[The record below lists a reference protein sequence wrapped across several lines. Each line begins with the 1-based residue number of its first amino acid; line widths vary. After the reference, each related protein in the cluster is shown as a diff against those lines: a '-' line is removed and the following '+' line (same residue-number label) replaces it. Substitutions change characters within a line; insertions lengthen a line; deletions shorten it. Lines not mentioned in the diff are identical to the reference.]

1 MLNQLSKRLTATLD
15 RMKGAAR
22 ITEDNIQT
30 ALREIRLALLEADV
44 ALPVVKEFIENVRND
59 AIGQAIPDKL
69 NPGQTFVGIC
79 RDQLQAVLGGQD
91 STLNLDQSRPIVI
104 LLAGLQGAGKTTTS
118 AKLGLWCKK
127 KKLRTLLCSTD
138 VYRPAAMEQLQT
150 LCQEQ
155 ELDYLPAISSTPV
168 EIATQ
173 ALAEA
178 QNRVA
183 DVLIIDTAGRL
194 TIDDNMMAEIGAISS
209 AVNPGET
216 LLVIDAMTGQDAAHT
231 AKAFHDSL
239 ALTGVILTK
248 ADSDARG
255 GAALSVTQISGAP
268 IKFCG
273 VGEKTTALETFSPER
288 MAKRILGM
296 GDILGLIE
304 EAEEHL
310 DKKEAQK
317 LEKKIRSGKTFNLE
331 DYLGQIQQMEK
342 LGGMSSMIGKI
353 PGLSGK
359 INPEAMDQ
367 LSNQQFKKHIALI
380 RSMTPRERRFPEVI
394 NASRK
399 RRITTGSGTKLIDL
413 NRLVKQHKQ
422 MAKMM
427 KKAKNKGGMRKMM
440 QQLQSQ
446 TGGNLPPF

>member
-22 ITEDNIQT
+22 ITEDNIHT

-44 ALPVVKEFIENVRND
+44 ALPVVKEFIEHVRND
-59 AIGQAIPDKL
+59 AIGQAIPDRL
-69 NPGQTFVGIC
+69 NPGQTFVRIC
-79 RDQLQAVLGGQD
+79 RDQLQAILGGQD
-91 STLNLDQSRPIVI
+91 SALNLDQSRPIVI
-104 LLAGLQGAGKTTTS
+104 LLAGLQGAGKTTTA

-155 ELDYLPAISSTPV
+155 ELDYLPAASSKPI

-173 ALAEA
+173 ALTEA
-178 QNRVA
+178 QKRVA
-183 DVLIIDTAGRL
+183 DILIIDTAGRL
-194 TIDDNMMAEIGAISS
+194 TIDDNMMTEIAAISN

-231 AKAFHDSL
+231 AKAFHDRLS
-239 ALTGVILTK
+239 LTGVILTK

-255 GAALSVTQISGAP
+255 GAALSVAHISGAP

-296 GDILGLIE
+296 GDILGFIE
-304 EAEEHL
+304 EAEEHF

-317 LEKKIRSGKTFNLE
+317 LEKKIRSGKSFNLE
-331 DYLGQIQQMEK
+331 DYLSQIQQMEK
-342 LGGMSSMIGKI
+342 LGGMSSMISKI
-353 PGLSGK
+353 PGLGNK
-359 INPEAMDQ
+359 INPEAIDQ
-367 LSNQQFKKHIALI
+367 LGNKQFKKHIALI
-380 RSMTPRERRFPEVI
+380 QSMTPRERRFPDII
-394 NASRK
+394 NPSRK
-399 RRITTGSGTKLIDL
+399 RRITTGSGTELIDL

-446 TGGNLPPF
+446 TGGGLPPF